1 MTTIVLTQTG
11 AGSTNFIVPDYFIS
25 PFNIGLQ
32 AIKTG
37 TVTDFSVQYTLDDTQ
52 ADGYSAAS
60 GNWTTVTGFANL
72 GASTWGAF
80 TTPCRGIRLTIAAGA
95 GTVALTL
102 CQAGTR

>member
-37 TVTDFSVQYTLDDTQ
+37 VVSDFSVEYTLDDTQ
-52 ADGYSAAS
+52 ADGYNPAT
-60 GNWTTVTGFANL
+60 GNWAKVTNFANIS
-72 GASTWGAF
+72 ASTWGAF
-80 TTPCRGIRLTIAAGA
+80 TTPCRGIRLTITTGA
-95 GTVALTL
+95 GSVALTL